1 MATEVANAPIKT
13 TMEIPDPIPAG
24 NWMARQLRML
34 NDNSEGLLPPSAGSK
49 RSWDKYNT
57 VTHKDYLG
65 PSEFTLEEPNYEVEP
80 FQKKR
85 ETVADIMLAPNN
97 RQTFNNWQMPSR
109 FTSMDD
115 KVEHYDPPLHLK
127 SEEPAAGGLETV
139 EEEVQALNISPTP
152 KAPSP
157 IKRTLTSLQGPQK
170 INRQNSLPEL
180 RLRSCSPRKD
190 PGGVKSPTK
199 LGDVTRSSP
208 MVRSKTDIHHRVPM
222 VARSMTNIGGTTA
235 QEDFTLRE
243 EFRHSLQPH
252 VLDKA
257 EQWMKLAPNAD
268 RKVIE
273 KVLRMADK
281 RQKLGGTLNKSLQPD
296 AKEVVDKWL
305 FGASEAERQ
314 VALRFFNSLAGE
326 KLMGKGINE
335 QKKRLEQVIN
345 ALENEDG
352 TIPLFL
358 RGKGN
363 GPYADTSK
371 FNIKGRTPGQKQSR
385 FNHLRL
391 LSPGTRRER
400 WMHTTWHHLPEYRND
415 DPVENWSSHYIRP
428 HAVIPRHFVIHPDWG

>member
-1 MATEVANAPIKT
+1 MAAEVANAPIKT
-13 TMEIPDPIPAG
+13 DMEIPEQIPPG

-49 RSWDKYNT
+49 RTWDKYNT

-65 PSEFTLEEPNYEVEP
+65 PREFKLEEPDYEVEP
-80 FQKKR
+80 FQRKR

-109 FTSMDD
+109 FTGTDD
-115 KVEHYDPPLHLK
+115 NVEHYDPPLHLK
-127 SEEPAAGGLETV
+127 SEAPVGGLETV
-139 EEEVQALNISPTP
+139 EEEIHALNISPTP

-157 IKRTLTSLQGPQK
+157 IKRSLTSLQKPQK
-170 INRQNSLPEL
+170 ISRENSLPEL
-180 RLRSCSPRKD
+180 RLRSCSPRKE
-190 PGGVKSPTK
+190 PNGGFKSPTK

-208 MVRSKTDIHHRVPM
+208 AMLRSKTDMHY
-222 VARSMTNIGGTTA
+222 
-235 QEDFTLRE
+235 Q
-243 EFRHSLQPH
+243 EFRQSLHPH

-273 KVLRMADK
+273 KVLRMAEK
-281 RQKLGGTLNKSLQPD
+281 KQKLGGTLSKSLQPD
-296 AKEVVDKWL
+296 AKDAVDKWL
-305 FGASEAERQ
+305 LGANEAERH

-326 KLMGKGINE
+326 KLMGKTIGE
-335 QKKRLEQVIN
+335 QKKRLEQVLN
-345 ALENEDG
+345 ALESEDG
-352 TIPLFL
+352 NFPSYL

-371 FNIKGRTPGQKQSR
+371 ITIKGRTAGQKHSR

-391 LSPGTRRER
+391 LSPGTRKDR
-400 WMHTTWHHLPEYRND
+400 WMHTTWHHLPEYKND
-415 DPVENWSSHYIRP
+415 DPVQNWSSHYIRP

>member
-1 MATEVANAPIKT
+1 MAAEVASAPIKT
-13 TMEIPDPIPAG
+13 AMDIPDPIPPG

-57 VTHKDYLG
+57 TTHKDFLG
-65 PSEFTLEEPNYEVEP
+65 PREFQLEEPNYEVEP

-109 FTSMDD
+109 FASTDD
-115 KVEHYDPPLHLK
+115 KIEHFDPPLHLK
-127 SEEPAAGGLETV
+127 SDQPGRGLETV

-157 IKRTLTSLQGPQK
+157 IKRSLTSLQGPQK
-170 INRQNSLPEL
+170 IGRENSLPEL
-180 RLRSCSPRKD
+180 RLRSCSPRKE
-190 PGGVKSPTK
+190 PANGMRSPTK
-199 LGDVTRSSP
+199 MGDLTRSSP
-208 MVRSKTDIHHRVPM
+208 ALLRSKTDMHHRVPN
-222 VARSMTNIGGTTA
+222 VNRSLTNLGGATSP
-235 QEDFTLRE
+235 EDLTLKE
-243 EFRHSLQPH
+243 EFRHSLQPQC
-252 VLDKA
+252 LDKA

-273 KVLRMADK
+273 KVLRMAEK
-281 RQKLGGTLNKSLQPD
+281 KHKLEGTLNKSLQPD
-296 AKEVVDKWL
+296 AKEAVDKWL
-305 FGASEAERQ
+305 LGANETERQ
-314 VALRFFNSLAGE
+314 VALRFFNSIAGE
-326 KLMGKGINE
+326 KLMGKGIQE

-345 ALENEDG
+345 ALEC
-352 TIPLFL
+352 
-358 RGKGN
+358 GKGN
-363 GPYADTSK
+363 GPYADSSRLTL
-371 FNIKGRTPGQKQSR
+371 KGKAAQRNSR

-391 LSPGTRRER
+391 LSPSTRKDR

>member
-13 TMEIPDPIPAG
+13 AMDIPDPIPPG

-57 VTHKDYLG
+57 TTHKDFLG
-65 PSEFTLEEPNYEVEP
+65 PREFQLEEPNYEVEP

-109 FTSMDD
+109 FSSTDD
-115 KVEHYDPPLHLK
+115 KIEHYDPPLHLK
-127 SEEPAAGGLETV
+127 SEQTV
-139 EEEVQALNISPTP
+139 
-152 KAPSP
+152 
-157 IKRTLTSLQGPQK
+157 
-170 INRQNSLPEL
+170 PEL

-190 PGGVKSPTK
+190 PGMRSPTK
-199 LGDVTRSSP
+199 LGDLTRSSP
-208 MVRSKTDIHHRVPM
+208 ALLRSKTDMHHRVPN
-222 VARSMTNIGGTTA
+222 VNRSLTNLGGATA
-235 QEDFTLRE
+235 QEDIALR
-243 EFRHSLQPH
+243 Q
-252 VLDKA
+252 
-257 EQWMKLAPNAD
+257 QWMKLAPNAD

-273 KVLRMADK
+273 KVLRMAEK
-281 RQKLGGTLNKSLQPD
+281 RQKIEGTLNKSLQPD
-296 AKEVVDKWL
+296 AKDVVDKWL
-305 FGASEAERQ
+305 LGANDTERQ

-326 KLMGKGINE
+326 KLMGKNISE

-345 ALENEDG
+345 ALEC
-352 TIPLFL
+352 
-358 RGKGN
+358 GKGN

-371 FNIKGRTPGQKQSR
+371 LTVRGKTAQKNSR

-391 LSPGTRRER
+391 LSPGTRKER

-415 DPVENWSSHYIRP
+415 DVVENWSSHYIRP

>member
-1 MATEVANAPIKT
+1 MAAEVASAPIKSA
-13 TMEIPDPIPAG
+13 MDIPDPIPPG

-57 VTHKDYLG
+57 TTHKDFLG
-65 PSEFTLEEPNYEVEP
+65 PREFQLEEPNYEVEP

-109 FTSMDD
+109 FASTDD
-115 KVEHYDPPLHLK
+115 KIEHFDPPLHLK
-127 SEEPAAGGLETV
+127 SDQPGRGLETV

-157 IKRTLTSLQGPQK
+157 IKRSLTSLQGPQK
-170 INRQNSLPEL
+170 ISRENSLPEL
-180 RLRSCSPRKD
+180 RLRSCSPRKE
-190 PGGVKSPTK
+190 PANGMRSPTK
-199 LGDVTRSSP
+199 MGDLTRSSP
-208 MVRSKTDIHHRVPM
+208 ALLRSKTDMHHRVPN
-222 VARSMTNIGGTTA
+222 VNRSLTNLGGATSP
-235 QEDFTLRE
+235 EDLTLKE
-243 EFRHSLQPH
+243 EFRHSLQPQC
-252 VLDKA
+252 LDKA

-273 KVLRMADK
+273 KVLRMAEK
-281 RQKLGGTLNKSLQPD
+281 KHKLEGTLNKSLQPD
-296 AKEVVDKWL
+296 AKEAVDKWL
-305 FGASEAERQ
+305 LGANETERQ
-314 VALRFFNSLAGE
+314 VALRFFNSIAGE
-326 KLMGKGINE
+326 KLMGKGIQE

-345 ALENEDG
+345 ALEC
-352 TIPLFL
+352 
-358 RGKGN
+358 GKGN
-363 GPYADTSK
+363 GPYADSSRLTL
-371 FNIKGRTPGQKQSR
+371 KGKAAQRNSR

-391 LSPGTRRER
+391 LSPSTRKDR

>member
-1 MATEVANAPIKT
+1 MAAEVANAPIKT
-13 TMEIPDPIPAG
+13 AMDIPDPIPPG

-57 VTHKDYLG
+57 TTHKDFLG
-65 PSEFTLEEPNYEVEP
+65 PREFQLEEPNYEVEP

-109 FTSMDD
+109 FSSTDD
-115 KVEHYDPPLHLK
+115 KIEHYDPPLHLK
-127 SEEPAAGGLETV
+127 SEQTV
-139 EEEVQALNISPTP
+139 
-152 KAPSP
+152 
-157 IKRTLTSLQGPQK
+157 
-170 INRQNSLPEL
+170 PEL

-190 PGGVKSPTK
+190 PGMRSPTK
-199 LGDVTRSSP
+199 LGDLTRSSP
-208 MVRSKTDIHHRVPM
+208 ALLRSKTDMHHRVPN
-222 VARSMTNIGGTTA
+222 VNRSLTNLGGATA
-235 QEDFTLRE
+235 QEDIALRQ
-243 EFRHSLQPH
+243 EFRHSLQPQ

-273 KVLRMADK
+273 KVLRMAEK
-281 RQKLGGTLNKSLQPD
+281 RQKIEGTLNKSLQPD
-296 AKEVVDKWL
+296 AKDVVDKWL
-305 FGASEAERQ
+305 LGANDTERQ

-326 KLMGKGINE
+326 KLMGKNISE

-345 ALENEDG
+345 ALECENG
-352 TIPLFL
+352 RFPKNL

-371 FNIKGRTPGQKQSR
+371 LTVRGKTAQKNSR

-391 LSPGTRRER
+391 LSPGTRKER

-415 DPVENWSSHYIRP
+415 DVVENWSSHYIRP

>member
-13 TMEIPDPIPAG
+13 AMDIPDPIPPG

-57 VTHKDYLG
+57 TTHKDFLG
-65 PSEFTLEEPNYEVEP
+65 PREFQLEEPNYEVEP

-109 FTSMDD
+109 FSSTDD
-115 KVEHYDPPLHLK
+115 KIEHYDPPLHLK
-127 SEEPAAGGLETV
+127 SEQTGRGLETV
-139 EEEVQALNISPTP
+139 EEEMQALNISPTP

-157 IKRTLTSLQGPQK
+157 IKRSLTSLQGPQK
-170 INRQNSLPEL
+170 VNRENSLPEL

-190 PGGVKSPTK
+190 PGMRSPTK
-199 LGDVTRSSP
+199 LGDLTRSSP
-208 MVRSKTDIHHRVPM
+208 ALLRSKTDMHHRVPN
-222 VARSMTNIGGTTA
+222 VNRSLTNLGGATA
-235 QEDFTLRE
+235 QEDIALRQ
-243 EFRHSLQPH
+243 EFRHSLQPQ

-273 KVLRMADK
+273 KVLRMAEK
-281 RQKLGGTLNKSLQPD
+281 RQKIEGTLNKSLQPD
-296 AKEVVDKWL
+296 AKDVVDKWL
-305 FGASEAERQ
+305 LGANDTERQ

-326 KLMGKGINE
+326 KLMGKNISE

-345 ALENEDG
+345 ALEC
-352 TIPLFL
+352 
-358 RGKGN
+358 GKGN

-371 FNIKGRTPGQKQSR
+371 LTVRGKTAQKNSR

-391 LSPGTRRER
+391 LSPGTRKER

-415 DPVENWSSHYIRP
+415 DVVENWSSHYIRP

>member
-1 MATEVANAPIKT
+1 MAAEVANAPIKT
-13 TMEIPDPIPAG
+13 AMDIPDPIPPG

-57 VTHKDYLG
+57 TTHKDFLG
-65 PSEFTLEEPNYEVEP
+65 PREFQLEEPNYEVEP

-109 FTSMDD
+109 FSSTDD
-115 KVEHYDPPLHLK
+115 KIEHYDPPLHLK
-127 SEEPAAGGLETV
+127 SEQTV
-139 EEEVQALNISPTP
+139 
-152 KAPSP
+152 
-157 IKRTLTSLQGPQK
+157 
-170 INRQNSLPEL
+170 PEL

-190 PGGVKSPTK
+190 PGMRSPTK
-199 LGDVTRSSP
+199 LGDLTRSSP
-208 MVRSKTDIHHRVPM
+208 ALLRSKTDMHHRVPN
-222 VARSMTNIGGTTA
+222 VNRSLTNLGGATA
-235 QEDFTLRE
+235 QEDIALRQ
-243 EFRHSLQPH
+243 EFRHSLQPQ

-273 KVLRMADK
+273 KVLRMAEK
-281 RQKLGGTLNKSLQPD
+281 RQKIEGTLNKSLQPD
-296 AKEVVDKWL
+296 AKDVVDKWL
-305 FGASEAERQ
+305 LGANDTERQ

-326 KLMGKGINE
+326 KLMGKNISE

-345 ALENEDG
+345 ALEC
-352 TIPLFL
+352 
-358 RGKGN
+358 GKGN

-371 FNIKGRTPGQKQSR
+371 LTVRGKTAQKNSR

-391 LSPGTRRER
+391 LSPGTRKER

-415 DPVENWSSHYIRP
+415 DVVENWSSHYIRP

>member
-1 MATEVANAPIKT
+1 MVRV
-13 TMEIPDPIPAG
+13 
-24 NWMARQLRML
+24 W
-34 NDNSEGLLPPSAGSK
+34 
-49 RSWDKYNT
+49 
-57 VTHKDYLG
+57 
-65 PSEFTLEEPNYEVEP
+65 P

-127 SEEPAAGGLETV
+127 TEEPVVGGLETV
-139 EEEVQALNISPTP
+139 EEEVQALTISPTP

-190 PGGVKSPTK
+190 PSGGVKSPTK

-208 MVRSKTDIHHRVPM
+208 MMRSKTDMHHRVPM
-222 VARSMTNIGGTTA
+222 VARSMTNLGGASA
-235 QEDFTLRE
+235 QEEFTLRE

-326 KLMGKGINE
+326 KLMGKGIND

-345 ALENEDG
+345 ALENEEG
-352 TIPLFL
+352 TIPLLL

-363 GPYADTSK
+363 GLYTDTSR
-371 FNIKGRTPGQKQSR
+371 FNIKGRTLGQKQSR

-391 LSPGTRRER
+391 LSPGTRKER